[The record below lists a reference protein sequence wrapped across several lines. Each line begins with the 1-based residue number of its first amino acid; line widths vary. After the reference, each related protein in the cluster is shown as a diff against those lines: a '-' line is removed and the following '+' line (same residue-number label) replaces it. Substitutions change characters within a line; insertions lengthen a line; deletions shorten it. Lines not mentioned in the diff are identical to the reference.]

1 MKTRYI
7 MLAVIVLFAFGSA
20 GAQTMNITYKKQEF
34 STRGIGWKVSASYPQ
49 VDFGP
54 DALMGLRG
62 IAGDINTA
70 IEGLCNRKISD
81 FESAARDRNPM
92 IPDSME
98 SELEITSEAFV
109 NGGTLLSAVIEEFSY
124 VAGSA
129 HPLTTIT
136 TFNYSTTAYGV
147 LDSISKLFVRES
159 GYMTFISNY
168 CNKDLKLRAEK
179 DGYDN
184 ISEMIDEGTAPD
196 VKNYGAWYV
205 QEDTLHIVFNPY
217 QAGPYVMGIQYVSMP
232 LSELLPYID
241 PKGPLEYM
249 FR

>member
-1 MKTRYI
+1 MIAATSI
-7 MLAVIVLFAFGSA
+7 CFS
-20 GAQTMNITYKKQEF
+20 QTLNITYKKQEF

-54 DALMGLRG
+54 DALMGMRG
-62 IAGDINTA
+62 IAGDINNA
-70 IEGLCNRKISD
+70 IEALCYSKISS
-81 FESAARDRNPM
+81 FESAARERNPM
-92 IPDSME
+92 IPDSMQ
-98 SELEITSEAFV
+98 SELDITSEAFV

-124 VAGSA
+124 IAGAA

-159 GYMTFISNY
+159 GYLTFISDY
-168 CNKDLKLRAEK
+168 CYKDLKLRAEK
-179 DGYDN
+179 EGYGD
-184 ISEMIDEGTAPD
+184 ITEMIDEGTAPD
-196 VKNYGAWYV
+196 VKNYGTWYL

-217 QAGPYVMGIQYVSMP
+217 QAGPYVMGIQYVSIP
-232 LSELLPYID
+232 LSELLPYTD